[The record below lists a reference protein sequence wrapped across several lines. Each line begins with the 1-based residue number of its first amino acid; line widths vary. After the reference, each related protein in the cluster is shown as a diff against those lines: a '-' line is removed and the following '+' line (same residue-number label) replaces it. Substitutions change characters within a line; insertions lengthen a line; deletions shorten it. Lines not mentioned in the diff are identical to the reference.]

1 MSEPKVPPRR
11 PKDDLTGKQRSY
23 LRGLAHHIQ
32 PVVQLGRE
40 GLTDGVAEAV
50 SKALRDHELI
60 KVRVMESSPDDR
72 RTTTPKLA
80 ALCGAHEVGQVGRV
94 VILYRAH
101 DTDPVIKLPRRTAQA
116 PT

>member
-32 PVVQLGRE
+32 PVVQIGRE
-40 GLTDGVAEAV
+40 GLSDGVVDAV
-50 SKALRDHELI
+50 SRALRDHELI
-60 KVRVMESSPDDR
+60 KVRVLESSPDER
-72 RTTTPKLA
+72 REATPRLSQ
-80 ALCGAHEVGQVGRV
+80 LCGAHEVGQLGRV

-101 DTDPVIKLPRRTAQA
+101 DTDPVIRLPRRAAAT
-116 PT
+116 

>member
-1 MSEPKVPPRR
+1 MSDPKVPPRR

-32 PVVQLGRE
+32 PVVQMGRE
-40 GLTDGVAEAV
+40 GLSDGVVDAV
-50 SKALRDHELI
+50 AKALRDHELI

-72 RTTTPKLA
+72 RAATPQLA
-80 ALCGAHEVGQVGRV
+80 ARCGAHEVGQVGRV

-101 DTDPVIKLPRRTAQA
+101 DTDPVIRLPRRAA
-116 PT
+116 PSPT